1 MKPFGGLPGISLT
14 SQVRVEST
22 LASLSPEELVLACRQ
37 TDDVAAWREF
47 VGRFHRLIA
56 TVALRV
62 ARRWGESSPQL
73 IDDLVQETY
82 LKLCDDNFR
91 MLRKFKSDHP
101 DAFYGYPIH
110 RLEYQGSGE
119 QSPPADAAF
128 AIMLGLNEF
137 IPQCRCI
144 KRRGG

>member
-22 LASLSPEELVLACRQ
+22 LALVDYASLSPEELVLACRQ
-37 TDDVAAWREF
+37 TDDAAAWREF

-91 MLRKFKSDHP
+91 MLRKFKSHHP
-101 DAFYGYPIH
+101 DAFY
-110 RLEYQGSGE
+110 
-119 QSPPADAAF
+119 D
-128 AIMLGLNEF
+128 
-137 IPQCRCI
+137 
-144 KRRGG
+144 